1 MSSAENSTADEL
13 IPKNPCSIKGA
24 GVEKSAERRSQRWI
38 RWLDQFVVFDADA
51 FVFRGANGALP
62 RRSNWSVL
70 WRRVAIEAGVPG
82 FRFHDLRHTRN
93 TLAASIGASTK
104 ELMSR
109 MGHES
114 PPAALIWVYE
124 LCEQWCVCRSRN
136 EVLPFVHACSKAL
149 RRAG

>member
-1 MSSAENSTADEL
+1 MSWAENSTADEL

-38 RWLDQFVVFDADA
+38 RWLDQFVVFDTDA

-82 FRFHDLRHTRN
+82 FGSTISATPATPWRRRLARVRRN
-93 TLAASIGASTK
+93 
-104 ELMSR
+104 
-109 MGHES
+109 
-114 PPAALIWVYE
+114 
-124 LCEQWCVCRSRN
+124 
-136 EVLPFVHACSKAL
+136 
-149 RRAG
+149 